1 MKERGKP
8 RAELQHASKK
18 VFDTILILKGREV
31 MKCKDILEKLSEY
44 LDGEL
49 DPKLCQ
55 DIERHMED
63 CHPCLVFVN
72 TLKKTITLYKFAS
85 SEPLPKEVHL
95 RLHDY
100 LKKEC
105 KGS

>member
-8 RAELQHASKK
+8 RAELSHASRK

-55 DIERHMED
+55 DLERHMED